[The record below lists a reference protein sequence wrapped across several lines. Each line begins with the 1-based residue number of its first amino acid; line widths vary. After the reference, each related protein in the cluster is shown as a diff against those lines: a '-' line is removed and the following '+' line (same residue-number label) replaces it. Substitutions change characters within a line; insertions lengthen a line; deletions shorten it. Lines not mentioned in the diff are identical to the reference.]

1 MKVNMH
7 EAKSR
12 LSELGQ
18 QVLAGERVIIA
29 RAGEPWLEL
38 VPYRPGQSGRRPG
51 AFKDRIRLAED
62 FDAPLPEFERLFT
75 GEGA

>member
-18 QVLAGERVIIA
+18 HVHAGERVIIA
-29 RAGEPWLEL
+29 RAGQPWLEL
-38 VPYRPGQSGRRPG
+38 VPYRPAERRRKPG
-51 AFKDRIRLAED
+51 AFKGRIHMSDD
-62 FDAPLPEFERLFT
+62 FDAPLPEFERLFA
-75 GEGA
+75 GDGA

>member
-18 QVLAGERVIIA
+18 HVHAGERVIIA

-38 VPYRPGQSGRRPG
+38 VPFRPGPSKRKPG
-51 AFKDRIRLAED
+51 AFKGRITLADD
-62 FDAPLPEFERLFT
+62 FDAPMDELEAFFT
-75 GEGA
+75 GEAQ

>member
-18 QVLAGERVIIA
+18 HVHAGERVIIA

-38 VPYRPGQSGRRPG
+38 VPYRSVQAERRPG
-51 AFKDRIRLAED
+51 AFKDRIRIAED
-62 FDAPLPEFERLFT
+62 FDAPLPEFERLFM